1 MSVPGNVPSIARVRR
16 SLQHLLVTASIA
28 TVCLLV
34 AQPTHSGA
42 ARPRVAEDLYIVDCL
57 LPGQVR
63 RLGQQ
68 TSFMSARRPVRTTQ
82 ADCEIRGGEY
92 VAYDRADYRT
102 ALKVWQAQAEQ
113 GDAAAQNYVGE
124 IYAKGLGTAPDHAK
138 AASWFEKA
146 VAQGNRRAMLNL
158 GYLYEEGLGVPR
170 DLARALNLY
179 RQSSGI
185 EDELLYASTVTAQAQ
200 AAQAEIAG
208 LRRTVEEQRAEAER
222 LREDNRRL
230 RGELEQRR
238 GALERSQRE
247 LDEAR
252 RALVAK
258 QQQLAAS
265 GDAAQL
271 RALSEELD
279 RREAALAAERAALER
294 DRTEIA
300 ARNDADRVRL
310 AELRAEEQA
319 LTQRIDATRG
329 DTSALQADLARVRGA
344 AAELAVALDAALGK
358 MGELETRLRETDAQQ
373 AAAQARFDAERA
385 RMQAQLAASQQDRDL
400 LILLEQQL
408 AEKRREVARQREQIA
423 ALERQ
428 AGIDPTQRIAMT
440 AVSAAPGPLVEI
452 INPPLSVTR
461 GRPAAMVRSAPG
473 TSQITGRVTARAG
486 LREISVNGKA
496 VEPSG
501 GGLFTVDVPVA
512 ATGTAVT
519 VAAVDAAGA
528 RTSLEFELLPIAA
541 GRAQSAVAPAASR
554 ARPVPPGLRS
564 GRQLAI
570 VIGNDGYQGYP
581 ALSTA
586 RADARAVADILK
598 RRYGF
603 ETRLVLDGS
612 RFDILSALNDAR
624 ESLSGKDSLLVYFA
638 GHGELDVTTREGY
651 WVPVDGRK
659 QTPSTWISNRAISDI
674 LNTMA
679 ARQVMV
685 VADSCYSGAMTRASV
700 PAFNA
705 AMTDAQWREWIKSV
719 SSARSRMALTS
730 GGLAPVPDTGGEGGN
745 SRFARAFVD
754 ALEDNNQ
761 VMEGQRLFREITMSL
776 ALAASETDLIQVP
789 EYAPIRFAGHEA
801 GEFLLLPRG

>member
-1 MSVPGNVPSIARVRR
+1 MLQPSAFRPASAIARFAQR
-16 SLQHLLVTASIA
+16 A
-28 TVCLLV
+28 LV
-34 AQPTHSGA
+34 ALPVAAVAFVAALPAPTEA

-68 TSFMSARRPVRTTQ
+68 ASFMSARRPVRTTQ
-82 ADCEIRGGEY
+82 ADCEIRGGEF

-102 ALKVWQAQAEQ
+102 ALKVWLAQAEQ

-138 AASWFEKA
+138 AAGWFEKS
-146 VAQGNRRAMLNL
+146 VAQGNRRAMINL
-158 GYLYEEGLGVPR
+158 GYLYEEGMGVPR

-179 RQSSGI
+179 RQSAGI

-208 LRRTVEEQRAEAER
+208 LRQTVEEQRAEAER

-230 RGELEQRR
+230 RGELDQRR

-247 LDEAR
+247 LDDAR

-258 QQQLAAS
+258 QEELAAG
-265 GDAAQL
+265 GDAAEL
-271 RALSEELD
+271 RALSEDLD
-279 RREAALAAERAALER
+279 RREAALAADRAALER
-294 DRTEIA
+294 DRAEMA

-310 AELRAEEQA
+310 AELRAEEEA
-319 LTQRIDATRG
+319 LASRIGAATG
-329 DTSALQADLARVRGA
+329 DTSGLQADLARVRGA
-344 AAELAVALDAALGK
+344 AAELALALDAAYGK
-358 MGELETRLRETDAQQ
+358 MTELETRLRDTDAQQ

-385 RMQAQLAASQQDRDL
+385 RMQEQLAASQQDRDL

-408 AEKRREVARQREQIA
+408 ADKRREVSRQREQIA

-428 AGIDPTQRIAMT
+428 AGLAPTQRVALA
-440 AVSAAPGPLVEI
+440 AVAAAPGPLVEI

-461 GRPAAMVRSAPG
+461 GRPAAMVRTAPG
-473 TSQITGRVTARAG
+473 TSQITGRVSAQAG
-486 LREISVNGKA
+486 LRELSVNGKP
-496 VEPSG
+496 VNPTS

-512 ATGTAVT
+512 EAGAAVS

-528 RTSLEFELLPIAA
+528 RTTLEFELLPLAA
-541 GRAQSAVAPAASR
+541 GRSQASVAPSGNR
-554 ARPVPPGLRS
+554 ARPTPPGLRS

-570 VIGNDGYQGYP
+570 VIGNDTYTGYT

-586 RADARAVADILK
+586 RADARAVADVLK

-612 RFDILSALNDAR
+612 RYDILSALNDAR
-624 ESLSGKDSLLVYFA
+624 ESLSDKDSLLVYFA
-638 GHGELDVTTREGY
+638 GHGELDAGTREGY

-659 QTPSTWISNRAISDI
+659 QAPSTWISNRAISDI
-674 LNTMA
+674 LNTMS

-705 AMTDAQWREWIKSV
+705 AMTDSQWREWVKSV
-719 SSARSRMALTS
+719 SSTRSRMALTS
-730 GGLAPVPDTGGEGGN
+730 GGLAPVPDVGADGN
-745 SRFARAFVD
+745 SRFARAFID

-761 VMEGQRLFREITMSL
+761 LMEGQRLFREITTTL
-776 ALAASETDLIQVP
+776 ALAASETNLIQVP

-801 GEFLLLPRG
+801 GEFLLLPKG

>member
-1 MSVPGNVPSIARVRR
+1 MNQPPVREYLVRIARAARPTLIAA
-16 SLQHLLVTASIA
+16 STALLTLALALPQTTEAS
-28 TVCLLV
+28 
-34 AQPTHSGA
+34 
-42 ARPRVAEDLYIVDCL
+42 RPRVAEDLYIVDCL

-68 TSFMSARRPVRTTQ
+68 TSFMSARRPIRTTQ

-102 ALKVWQAQAEQ
+102 ALKVWLAQAEQ

-138 AASWFEKA
+138 AAQWFEKS
-146 VAQGNRRAMLNL
+146 VAQGNRRAMINL
-158 GYLYEEGLGVPR
+158 GYLYEEGLGVTR

-179 RQSSGI
+179 RQSAGI
-185 EDELLYASTVTAQAQ
+185 EDELLYASTVTAQAE
-200 AAQAEIAG
+200 AAQAEIEG
-208 LRRTVEEQRAEAER
+208 LRQTVEEQRAEAER
-222 LREDNRRL
+222 LREENRRL
-230 RGELEQRR
+230 RNELEQRR
-238 GALERSQRE
+238 GALKRSQQE
-247 LDEAR
+247 LEEAR

-258 QQQLAAS
+258 QQELAA
-265 GDAAQL
+265 GNDAAEL
-271 RALSEELD
+271 RELAAD
-279 RREAALAAERAALER
+279 LERREAALAAERAALDRER
-294 DRTEIA
+294 VEMA

-310 AELRAEEQA
+310 AELRAEEEA
-319 LTQRIDATRG
+319 LARRIGTATG

-344 AAELAVALDAALGK
+344 AAELALALDAALGK
-358 MGELETRLRETDAQQ
+358 MTELETRLREADAQQ
-373 AAAQARFDAERA
+373 AAAQSRFDAERA
-385 RMQAQLAASQQDRDL
+385 RLQAQLAASQQDRDL
-400 LILLEQQL
+400 LMLLEQQL
-408 AEKRREVARQREQIA
+408 AEKRREVSRQREQIA

-428 AGIDPTQRIAMT
+428 AGLVPSQRVALA

-461 GRPAAMVRSAPG
+461 GRPAAMVRTAPG
-473 TSQITGRVTARAG
+473 TAQITGRVSAQAG
-486 LREISVNGKA
+486 LREVSVNGSA
-496 VEPSG
+496 VKPG
-501 GGLFTVDVPVA
+501 AGGLFSADVTVA
-512 ATGTAVT
+512 AAGTAVT
-519 VAAVDAAGA
+519 VTAVDANGTRA
-528 RTSLEFELLPIAA
+528 SLEFELLPMAA
-541 GRAQSAVAPAASR
+541 GRSQALAVPMASR
-554 ARPVPPGLRS
+554 ARSAPPGLRG

-570 VIGNDGYQGYP
+570 VIGNNGYQGYP
-581 ALSTA
+581 TLSTA
-586 RADARAVADILK
+586 QADARAVAEVLK

-624 ESLSGKDSLLVYFA
+624 ESLSEKDTLLVYFA
-638 GHGELDVTTREGY
+638 GHGELDATTREGY

-674 LNTMA
+674 LNTMS
-679 ARQVMV
+679 ARQVLV

-705 AMTDAQWREWIKSV
+705 AMSDAQWREWIKSV
-719 SSARSRMALTS
+719 SSTRSRMALTS

-745 SRFARAFVD
+745 SRFARAFID

-761 VMEGQRLFREITMSL
+761 LMEGQRLFREITMTL
-776 ALAASETDLIQVP
+776 ALAASETNLVQVP

-801 GEFLLLPRG
+801 GEFLLLPKG